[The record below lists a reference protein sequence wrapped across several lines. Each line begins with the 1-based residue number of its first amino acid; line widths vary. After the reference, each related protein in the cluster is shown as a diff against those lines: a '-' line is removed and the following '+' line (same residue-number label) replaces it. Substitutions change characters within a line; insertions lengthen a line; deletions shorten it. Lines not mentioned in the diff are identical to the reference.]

1 MNTGGFFYLMNVNI
15 FYNIVLALT
24 LILIPV
30 SANSFFD
37 SERTGG
43 MSEVYIVDSSVKVA
57 GGFID
62 SYSGKSISVRA
73 KGLEISLNID
83 NSSSDE
89 DKTFDFIVNNIN
101 AEIAEIVGWAG
112 DDLVREGNSLKF
124 KVKVEARKVTVLKL
138 APKMADDN
146 FKFIVFGE
154 SRGGQHV
161 FKRVIGDINYRK
173 PLFAV
178 SCGDML
184 EDSSKKEYDRFLQD
198 IGGVNVPF
206 LTVAGSSELQD
217 GGILEYED
225 ALGASYYSFDFKNS
239 HFVVLNNGKGR
250 ISEEQFLWLEN
261 DLILNKA
268 INTFVFMHIPA
279 FDPRPARKQP
289 MNLGGQHLRL
299 TKTFEKYNVSMVFS
313 AGIPAYFRDERGG
326 ITYIVT
332 GGGGAELASADAYNN
347 YIIVEVSA
355 DKVKDK
361 VVKLVTPPLS
371 WSAAISMKV
380 RLYLKNSF
388 QTHPVRTSV
397 YGLLLSLLSFFIF
410 RAIYIKLFRGERKRK
425 LSL

>member
-1 MNTGGFFYLMNVNI
+1 MNVNI
-15 FYNIVLALT
+15 TFHILFAIT
-24 LILIPV
+24 LILMPA

-43 MSEVYIVDSSVKVA
+43 MSEVYIADSSVKVT

-62 SYSGKSISVRA
+62 RYSGNSISVRA

-101 AEIAEIVGWAG
+101 AEITEIVGWVG
-112 DDLVREGNSLKF
+112 DDLVKEGNNLKF
-124 KVKVEARKVTVLKL
+124 EVKVEARKVTVLKL
-138 APKMADDN
+138 APNLADDN

-154 SRGGQHV
+154 SRGGHHV

-173 PLFAV
+173 PLFAI

-198 IGGVNVPF
+198 IGGVNIPF
-206 LTVAGSSELQD
+206 LTVAGSSELQS
-217 GGILEYED
+217 GGMLEYED

-239 HFVVLNNGKGR
+239 HFVVLSNGEGR

-261 DLILNKA
+261 DLMLNKSL
-268 INTFVFMHIPA
+268 NTFVFMHLPA

-299 TKTFEKYNVSMVFS
+299 TRTFEKYNVSMVFS
-313 AGIPAYFRDERGG
+313 SGIHGYFKDEKSG
-326 ITYIVT
+326 ISYIIT
-332 GGGGAELASADAYNN
+332 GGGGSELASSDAYYN
-347 YIIVEVSA
+347 YVIVEVVG

-361 VVKLVTPPLS
+361 LVKLVSPPLS
-371 WSAAISMKV
+371 WSAALIMKTK
-380 RLYLKNSF
+380 LYLKNSF
-388 QTHPVRTSV
+388 QTHPVKTSI
-397 YGLLLSLLSFFIF
+397 YGILLSLLSLFIL
-410 RAIYIKLFRGERKRK
+410 RVIYIKLFRGERKRK